1 MTTKTPANDARA
13 LTAGALALA
22 NELIEVAALADADEA
37 ALAPNAEAYRL
48 AAEFRAIVDRAHHRV
63 TGATMPAVLA
73 LGSTDGAPAA
83 RAVGA
88 TERAALLAELGA
100 LLPDRPTAELA
111 AMTVGELREER
122 DRLRAS

>member
-48 AAEFRAIVDRAHHRV
+48 AAEFRAIVDRAHHRA
-63 TGATMPAVLA
+63 TGAMPAVLA

-83 RAVGA
+83 RAVKA